1 MRNTGISDYL
11 EQGIFII
18 LQALKNTVAGVRALL
33 LDQSIA
39 VVVCLCLKADGK
51 PSCQQRAAN
60 GCQQR
65 MW

>member
-39 VVVCLCLKADGK
+39 VVVCLCLKADG
-51 PSCQQRAAN
+51 R
-60 GCQQR
+60 
-65 MW
+65 